1 MDEFSSSFEFK
12 LSSFSENEHYHG
24 NHSNR
29 AMGFHSDDVR
39 LFPSTYNSSKNIIN
53 VIFYGVYG
61 YFSRG
66 LVFLNRQKKMQ
77 CMRKSNEE
85 MLMNAP

>member
-39 LFPSTYNSSKNIIN
+39 LFPSTYNSSKK
-53 VIFYGVYG
+53 YYKMS
-61 YFSRG
+61 YFMG
-66 LVFLNRQKKMQ
+66 FMGILAEV
-77 CMRKSNEE
+77 
-85 MLMNAP
+85 